1 MPGEKIMDI
10 QTLFNIGIGAVVAA
24 IGWFARTL
32 WDADQKLREDLKQI
46 EVMLPGSYVH
56 KDDFRR
62 ELQEIK
68 EMLNKIFDRLDNKA
82 DK

>member
-1 MPGEKIMDI
+1 MDI
-10 QTLFNIGIGAVVAA
+10 QTLINLGIGTAVAA

-32 WDADQKLREDLKQI
+32 WEADQKLRDDLKQI

-62 ELQEIK
+62 ELGEIK
-68 EMLNKIFDRLDNKA
+68 DLLNKIFDRLDSKA

>member
-1 MPGEKIMDI
+1 MMDT
-10 QTLFNIGIGAVVAA
+10 QTIYNIGIGAIVAA

-32 WDADQKLREDLKQI
+32 WDADQKLRDDLKQI
-46 EVMLPGSYVH
+46 EVMLPVQYVH

-62 ELQEIK
+62 ELQDIK
-68 EMLNKIFDRLDNKA
+68 DLLNKIFDRLENKA